1 MTILSGRVRR
11 VVCECIRGG
20 TPFTNPI
27 SAGMMRRRT
36 TRGPLVLSSL
46 TLTLTLTLST
56 AAPPSPGETLRLAAT
71 VLDELNQ
78 VPHKGIPAKLLADAE
93 AVVVIPN
100 TIKAGLVIGGR
111 AGHGV
116 AVVRTKD
123 GGWGELRFVALGGAS
138 VGFQAGVQ
146 STDVVLVFK
155 SRRGLDR
162 ILDGKAK
169 LTLGGDLSVAA
180 GPVGRDA
187 AGGTDGKLQ
196 AEIVSYGRSRGLF
209 AGAALA
215 GAVLTADKRAEAAYE
230 KDAGPETLKAADELK
245 AKLAAMTAPRASA
258 PPPTVPDRPEK
269 R

>member
-1 MTILSGRVRR
+1 MT
-11 VVCECIRGG
+11 
-20 TPFTNPI
+20 
-27 SAGMMRRRT
+27 
-36 TRGPLVLSSL
+36 SL
-46 TLTLTLTLST
+46 TLTLALTLGAT
-56 AAPPSPGETLRLAAT
+56 APPLPGDTLRLAVT
-71 VLDELNQ
+71 VLDELQQ
-78 VPHKGIPAKLLADAE
+78 VPHKGIPARLLADAE

-116 AVVRTKD
+116 AVIRTKD
-123 GGWGELRFVALGGAS
+123 GGWGQLRFITLGGAS

-162 ILDGKAK
+162 LLDGKTK

-209 AGAALA
+209 AGVALT
-215 GAVLTADKRAEAAYE
+215 GAVLMTDKRSEHAFET
-230 KDAGPETLKAADELK
+230 DAGPETLKAADELK
-245 AKLAAMTAPRASA
+245 AKLAGMTAPRTSDPA
-258 PPPTVPDRPEK
+258 PSVPDRPEK
-269 R
+269 P